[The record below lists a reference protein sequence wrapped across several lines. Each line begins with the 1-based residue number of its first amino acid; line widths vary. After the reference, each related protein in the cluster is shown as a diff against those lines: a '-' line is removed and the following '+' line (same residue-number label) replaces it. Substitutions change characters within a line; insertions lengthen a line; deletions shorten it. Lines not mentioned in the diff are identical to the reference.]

1 MMKKLMIVLIL
12 LIAVLAVLGVV
23 SYQAVNQM
31 NQEREEGK
39 IRQTEPPTAAAT
51 EEPTEEETEEETED
65 PDDAF
70 TGIIE
75 EDGVAYY
82 YVDGELQTDTIV
94 GDEENGWHYV
104 GSYGAVNSGYCDGV
118 TVDGADW
125 IVIEGDAY
133 PVQTEDDK
141 CLFAA
146 AKDVAEC
153 TDTSMSREEK
163 LKACFDYIRS
173 KYGEGVQHDPP
184 YPPTKSDWYIV
195 YANDIFVGGWGDCY
209 SFGAAYAFMGRA
221 IGYTESYACNSTGHG
236 WTEIEERVYDPEWSM
251 HSKNYSYYAMTY
263 DEKCDVPYAKALSV
277 GAEYKRM
284 QIVIHG

>member
-1 MMKKLMIVLIL
+1 MKKLMIVLIL
-12 LIAVLAVLGVV
+12 LIAVLVILGVV
-23 SYQAVNQM
+23 SYQAVNKM
-31 NQEREEGK
+31 NREKEEGK
-39 IRQTEPPTAAAT
+39 PRETEAAAVT
-51 EEPTEEETEEETED
+51 EEPTEEETEEPTEG
-65 PDDAF
+65 F

-82 YVDGELQTDTIV
+82 YVDGELQTDTVV
-94 GDEENGWHYV
+94 GDEENGWRYV
-104 GSYGAVNSGYCDGV
+104 GSYGSVDSGYCDGV

-133 PVQTEDDK
+133 PVETDADK

-153 TDTSMSREEK
+153 TDSSMTHEEK
-163 LKACFDYIRS
+163 LKACFDHIRS
-173 KYGEGVQHDPP
+173 KYGEGVQHDPA
-184 YPPTKSDWYIV
+184 YPPTNSDWYII
-195 YANDIFVGGWGDCY
+195 YANDIFVSGRGDCY

-221 IGYTESYACNSTGHG
+221 IGCTESYACNSTGHG

-251 HSKNYSYYAMTY
+251 HSTNYSYYAMTY